1 MTVISTGPAPGRTA
15 VVTVI
20 ALAIAAL
27 LILIGSFAL
36 PFGSPAAALLF
47 DHQPYS
53 IFPFPLTIQNMTYM
67 IFAAGMADLF
77 VRWRT
82 ARHERALLG
91 MHFLPEDD
99 TSILQI
105 DDLGPVRRKM
115 GPLYDGENGFLPYLI
130 DISIT
135 HCSRAAR
142 WTRPSRF

>member
-1 MTVISTGPAPGRTA
+1 MAVKSTGPAPGRTA
-15 VVTVI
+15 TVTVI

-77 VRWRT
+77 VRCRGGISHHPDEHVEPADADAG
-82 ARHERALLG
+82 ARVLLR
-91 MHFLPEDD
+91 L
-99 TSILQI
+99 I
-105 DDLGPVRRKM
+105 
-115 GPLYDGENGFLPYLI
+115 ENF
-130 DISIT
+130 
-135 HCSRAAR
+135 
-142 WTRPSRF
+142 RPSS